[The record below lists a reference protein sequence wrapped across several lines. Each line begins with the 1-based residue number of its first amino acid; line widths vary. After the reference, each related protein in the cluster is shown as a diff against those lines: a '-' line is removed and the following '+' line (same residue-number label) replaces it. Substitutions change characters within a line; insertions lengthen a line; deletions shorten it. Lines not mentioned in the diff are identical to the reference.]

1 MSIWTYLSSEVTRG
15 YVLEADEERYTTR
28 RQKMYTFMR
37 IPRELEKFMSY
48 GFFHC
53 LDSFLFI
60 FTFLPLRM
68 LLAVITL
75 VLRIPL
81 TYIGLVTASGRL
93 LRSAE
98 IIDLLKCF

>member
-1 MSIWTYLSSEVTRG
+1 MAGFTVFNI
-15 YVLEADEERYTTR
+15 
-28 RQKMYTFMR
+28 
-37 IPRELEKFMSY
+37 RELEKFMSY

-81 TYIGLVTASGRL
+81 TYLGLVT
-93 LRSAE
+93 
-98 IIDLLKCF
+98 

>member
-1 MSIWTYLSSEVTRG
+1 MDWKRTKKCTPQGGRRCTHSCGFQGKCLESDRCVIVAGLI
-15 YVLEADEERYTTR
+15 VLN
-28 RQKMYTFMR
+28 K
-37 IPRELEKFMSY
+37 RELEKFMSY

-68 LLAVITL
+68 LLAVVTL

-81 TYIGLVTASGRL
+81 TYLGLVT
-93 LRSAE
+93 
-98 IIDLLKCF
+98 

>member
-1 MSIWTYLSSEVTRG
+1 MNQCNDSVAGFTVFNT
-15 YVLEADEERYTTR
+15 
-28 RQKMYTFMR
+28 
-37 IPRELEKFMSY
+37 RELEKFMSY

-75 VLRIPL
+75 VLKIPL
-81 TYIGLVTASGRL
+81 TYLGLVT
-93 LRSAE
+93 
-98 IIDLLKCF
+98 

>member
-1 MSIWTYLSSEVTRG
+1 MFNI
-15 YVLEADEERYTTR
+15 
-28 RQKMYTFMR
+28 
-37 IPRELEKFMSY
+37 RELEKFMSY

-81 TYIGLVTASGRL
+81 TYLGLVT
-93 LRSAE
+93 
-98 IIDLLKCF
+98 